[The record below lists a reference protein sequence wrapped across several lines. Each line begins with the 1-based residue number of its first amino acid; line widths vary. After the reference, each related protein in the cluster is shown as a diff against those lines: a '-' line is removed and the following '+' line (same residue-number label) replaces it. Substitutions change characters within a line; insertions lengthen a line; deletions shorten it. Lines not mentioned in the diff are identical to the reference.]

1 MMTKELFYVGDR
13 IKALR
18 ESANMTQSQIAKTFK
33 LSRSAV
39 NYWELGLAVPST
51 QYIVELAK
59 LFRVSTDYLLGMSDN
74 STISVEGLSEKQVT
88 AVLAVSFLSEVW
100 RIRSAQ
106 RSRCGYP
113 VPTWQYFRPKAL

>member
-18 ESANMTQSQIAKTFK
+18 ESANLTQSQIAKTFK

-59 LFRVSTDYLLGMSDN
+59 LFRVSTDYLLGMSEN
-74 STISVEGLSEKQVT
+74 STISIEGLTKNQVT
-88 AVLAVSFLSEVW
+88 AIYNIIE
-100 RIRSAQ
+100 
-106 RSRCGYP
+106 C
-113 VPTWQYFRPKAL
+113 FREDNEKVADK

>member
-39 NYWELGLAVPST
+39 NYWELGLA
-51 QYIVELAK
+51 K

-88 AVLAVSFLSEVW
+88 AVYNIIE
-100 RIRSAQ
+100 
-106 RSRCGYP
+106 C
-113 VPTWQYFRPKAL
+113 FREDNEKLTDK